1 MAGVARARI
10 GHAGE
15 RLKERFGLREFDRQ
29 HAHRCDG
36 LGRAALRRQRGEGA
50 ALQDRGVRPQGFE
63 PEGFQPGTGLIV
75 AAAAGVAMAGGDT
88 RFVPAVGPAAG
99 AGK

>member
-29 HAHRCDG
+29 HAHHCDG

-63 PEGFQPGTGLIV
+63 PEGFQPGTGRIV
-75 AAAAGVAMAGGDT
+75 AAAGVAMAGGDT
-88 RFVPAVGPAAG
+88 RFVPAVGPVAG